1 MSLLKLL
8 KKNPKEL
15 AEMSSSEKMEQFK
28 TATQERNK
36 SFSALQG
43 FSPFK
48 VLTAG
53 VILGIG
59 VSYISHLS
67 SERT

>member
-8 KKNPKEL
+8 KKNSKEL
-15 AEMSSSEKMEQFK
+15 SEMSDSEKVEQFK
-28 TATQERNK
+28 TATQERNT
-36 SFSALQG
+36 SFTSLQG

-48 VLTAG
+48 ALTAG

-59 VSYISHLS
+59 FSYISHLS

>member
-8 KKNPKEL
+8 KKNPNEL
-15 AEMSSSEKMEQFK
+15 SKMSDSEKIGQFK
-28 TATQERNK
+28 AATQERNK
-36 SFSALQG
+36 SFYSLQG

-53 VILGIG
+53 VVLGIG
-59 VSYISHLS
+59 VSYVSHLS
-67 SERT
+67 SERP

>member
-8 KKNPKEL
+8 KKNPEEL
-15 AEMSSSEKMEQFK
+15 SKMSNSEKVEQFK
-28 TATQERNK
+28 TATQERNV
-36 SFSALQG
+36 SFTLIQG

-48 VLTAG
+48 VMTAG

-67 SERT
+67 SERV